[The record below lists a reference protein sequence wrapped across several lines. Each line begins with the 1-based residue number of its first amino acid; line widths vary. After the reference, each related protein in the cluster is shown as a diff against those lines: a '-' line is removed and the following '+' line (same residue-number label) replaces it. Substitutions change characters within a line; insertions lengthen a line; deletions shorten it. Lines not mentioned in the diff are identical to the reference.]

1 VAYGA
6 PSGCTLGRLCV
17 YSGTGFSGT
26 FAQFNGTNADWDCC
40 SSARNNDESAFN
52 NGTSGRTVKVFANQ
66 VYSGELVYCLRLG
79 HGLKFPVWIGSS
91 HANNGESNQWQ
102 WNGC

>member
-1 VAYGA
+1 
-6 PSGCTLGRLCV
+6 
-17 YSGTGFSGT
+17 
-26 FAQFNGTNADWDCC
+26 
-40 SSARNNDESAFN
+40 
-52 NGTSGRTVKVFANQ
+52 VKVFANQ